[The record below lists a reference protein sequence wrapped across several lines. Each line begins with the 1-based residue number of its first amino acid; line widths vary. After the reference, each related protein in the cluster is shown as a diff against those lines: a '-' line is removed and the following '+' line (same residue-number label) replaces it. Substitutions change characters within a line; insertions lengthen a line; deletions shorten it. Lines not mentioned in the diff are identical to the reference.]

1 MWWLRDRPGRDGP
14 VTIKRHGW
22 ATTDEL
28 FLRRLLNPSQID
40 LPRPPTKFDQRITRA
55 WRKHATRDLQ
65 VLNLVAHDAN
75 DHCIIGKFKSKHGL
89 ADSFL
94 ALCWEK
100 LEL

>member
-1 MWWLRDRPGRDGP
+1 M
-14 VTIKRHGW
+14 TIKRHGW
-22 ATTDEL
+22 ATTDEP
-28 FLRRLLNPSQID
+28 FLRPTLYLSQID
-40 LPRPPTKFDQRITRA
+40 LPRPPAKFDQRITRA

-75 DHCIIGKFKSKHGL
+75 DHRIIGKFKSKHGL

-94 ALCWEK
+94 APCREK